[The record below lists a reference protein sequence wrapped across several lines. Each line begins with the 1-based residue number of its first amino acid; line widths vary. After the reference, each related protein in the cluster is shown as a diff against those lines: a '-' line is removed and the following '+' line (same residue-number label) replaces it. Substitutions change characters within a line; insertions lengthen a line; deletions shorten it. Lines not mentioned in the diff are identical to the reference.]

1 MSEELV
7 VRCCAPTIAS
17 LKTGNMFNCRC
28 DSETELYAQMR
39 SLNRRLGRKGLR
51 VLPLRYRGGTA
62 LVYLYRP
69 GKLREDLEHAT
80 ACALLNERGYPC
92 GNANRCVRSLMAR
105 LAREDE
111 FPHEIG
117 LFLGYPPEDVEGFI
131 HRRGEEKWSGCWKV
145 YSDVASAQKTVARY
159 RKCTDVYLR
168 ALAGGRTLER
178 LAVAR

>member
-7 VRCCAPTIAS
+7 VRCCAPTLAS

-28 DSETELYAQMR
+28 DSETDLYAQMR

-69 GKLREDLEHAT
+69 GKLRKDLEHAT

-145 YSDVASAQKTVARY
+145 YGDVNAAKMRFASFE
-159 RKCTDVYLR
+159 KCTRDNCGRLR
-168 ALAGGRTLER
+168 RGCTLEQ
-178 LAVAR
+178 LISQ